1 MNPQSAHVNIQI
13 IMLYVPIPLLLHQK
27 LLLAVVSI
35 DPLEL
40 YNISEE
46 SILIETLGVA
56 KKRCRRH
63 GLINTFIV
71 ICVAR

>member
-13 IMLYVPIPLLLHQK
+13 IMLYVPIPLLLHHK
-27 LLLAVVSI
+27 LLLVVVSI
-35 DPLEL
+35 QPLEL

>member
-13 IMLYVPIPLLLHQK
+13 IMLYVPIPLLLHHK
-27 LLLAVVSI
+27 LLLVVVSI
-35 DPLEL
+35 HPLEL

>member
-13 IMLYVPIPLLLHQK
+13 IMLYVPIPLLLHHK
-27 LLLAVVSI
+27 LLLVVVSI
-35 DPLEL
+35 QPLEL

-56 KKRCRRH
+56 IRRPRNVV
-63 GLINTFIV
+63 GDTV
-71 ICVAR
+71 

>member
-13 IMLYVPIPLLLHQK
+13 IMLYVPIPLLLHHK

-35 DPLEL
+35 HPLEL
-40 YNISEE
+40 YNIGEE